1 MITFTVEWVLTSF
14 EHDINCHMCPNNC
27 YLGNFLIVLIISIDV
42 ILKLKEMLNK
52 NFKYD
57 KVLMHLHDSA
67 QIWYKFSYH
76 MLKTTHTWHVYID
89 E

>member
-1 MITFTVEWVLTSF
+1 
-14 EHDINCHMCPNNC
+14 MCPNNC
-27 YLGNFLIVLIISIDV
+27 YLRKFLIVLIESIDV
-42 ILKLKEMLNK
+42 ILKLKEMLKK